1 VAINKSL
8 TRKERESLTW
18 PHPILSNIELIC
30 NIFFASEYLL
40 KFLSSPS
47 KKMFVLD
54 WYNNLELLAI
64 LPLLFPAENQFNKNN
79 WGVKVH
85 NIIEV
90 FYILRVFRIFVLV
103 PKYSGLRVLLITVKK
118 SLGELSLYLLVMLMT
133 VTVFASFVYYAE
145 QIMEADDNKFER

>member
-1 VAINKSL
+1 
-8 TRKERESLTW
+8 
-18 PHPILSNIELIC
+18 
-30 NIFFASEYLL
+30 
-40 KFLSSPS
+40 
-47 KKMFVLD
+47 MFVLD